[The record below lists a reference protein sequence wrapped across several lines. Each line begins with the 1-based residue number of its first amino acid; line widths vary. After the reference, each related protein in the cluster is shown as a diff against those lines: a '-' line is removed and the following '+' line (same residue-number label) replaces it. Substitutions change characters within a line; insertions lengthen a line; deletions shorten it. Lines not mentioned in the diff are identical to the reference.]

1 MRSDVRRTM
10 QPLKSIFT
18 AKVKSSKNLYSFKIK
33 IVPLNQNRQWFFFFK
48 SLPIGVFMLC
58 KLKF

>member
-33 IVPLNQNRQWFFFFK
+33 IVPLNQNRQWFFFFQ
-48 SLPIGVFMLC
+48 
-58 KLKF
+58 KFTNWGFYVMQT